1 VLRHKR
7 GFLVLDGAH
16 NPAGARALATSLRE
30 VFPDSRVTFVLG
42 ILRDKDAPGIV
53 AALAP
58 VAERFILV
66 ASSSPRAT
74 APDALRAMVPAS
86 VTRVDVA
93 GSPIDGFA
101 LAVRTVTTA
110 VLCVAGSLSLIGDVL
125 GHLGGRDEPCSL
137 EKGALGLG

>member
-1 VLRHKR
+1 
-7 GFLVLDGAH
+7 VLDGAH

-42 ILRDKDAPGIV
+42 ILRDKDAAGIV

-74 APDALRAMVPAS
+74 TPNTLRAMVPAS

-93 GSPIDGFA
+93 GSPIDA
-101 LAVRTVTTA
+101 LALATRTATTQ
-110 VLCVAGSLSLIGDVL
+110 VVCVAGSLSLLGDVL
-125 GHLGGRDEPCSL
+125 GYLGGRDKPCSL
-137 EKGALGLG
+137 EQGADRLE